1 MIMAFQTT
9 CLEPHR
15 FTAYL
20 EAYAREGWA
29 IERAVIGDCAGSYF
43 VEIGPQQR
51 VIQIWRHVDA
61 TEWTERRA
69 KLAAHADWKA
79 FRAAQAELISSEFE
93 RLFKPAP
100 FMPVENL
107 THADDFVEMRVYRAR
122 TGVLDHFLEIYAAE
136 GLSVQLGHLGNCIGY
151 FRSVDGR
158 VDEVLHL
165 WGYADLNDRIKR
177 RAALFADPAFK
188 ALLIKGVPH
197 SSGELH
203 PSSNFLLARLAPS
216 APSHYRAAHHGG
228 EYAANRT
235 LWGTGRPIT
244 TAPANAAGCHI
255 HIYDNRFPIAAKVTP
270 LPPEARLEAYRALQR
285 HLA

>member
-1 MIMAFQTT
+1 MIMAFHTT
-9 CLEPHR
+9 CLIPHR
-15 FTAYL
+15 FNAYL
-20 EAYAREGWA
+20 EAYSREGWA

-151 FRSVDGR
+151 FRKRRRARGR
-158 VDEVLHL
+158 GPASLGLCRSQRSDQAARGAIRRPGLQGVPHQ
-165 WGYADLNDRIKR
+165 R
-177 RAALFADPAFK
+177 RAALVRRTSSFVQLPSG
-188 ALLIKGVPH
+188 AL
-197 SSGELH
+197 
-203 PSSNFLLARLAPS
+203 S
-216 APSHYRAAHHGG
+216 AKRSI
-228 EYAANRT
+228 T
-235 LWGTGRPIT
+235 LSRS
-244 TAPANAAGCHI
+244 
-255 HIYDNRFPIAAKVTP
+255 
-270 LPPEARLEAYRALQR
+270 PPRR
-285 HLA
+285 